1 MKNYIFLLI
10 IIITIVSCQETKKEN
25 SDYQEIEVEKLTPGP
40 IVNESLTDKQL
51 DHIRTIHDTFLEVYP
66 ISLDETITNFKRD
79 QNPDNEI
86 EVWLA
91 MAESYKNFVLK
102 NKGDDQVEKRKE
114 AFKLVLMRSM
124 MSEEE
129 TVKKT
134 EIKILT
140 KKEVKEILDSYQLGK
155 KPIKIETH

>member
-1 MKNYIFLLI
+1 MKKLTFLFLI
-10 IIITIVSCQETKKEN
+10 TMITSCQDTKSEN
-25 SDYQEIEVEKLTPGP
+25 SNYQKINPKKLTPGS
-40 IVNESLTDKQL
+40 IVHKSLSKEQL
-51 DHIRTIHDTFLEVYP
+51 QKIKKIHKAFTEVYP

-86 EVWLA
+86 EIWSA
-91 MAESYKNFVLK
+91 MKEAYEKFALK
-102 NKGDDQVEKRKE
+102 NNREDQLQKRKE

-129 TVKKT
+129 T
-134 EIKILT
+134 IRMFDLKILT
-140 KKEVKEILDSYQLGK
+140 KSEVDKILDSYLLSK